1 MEAQNTRKI
10 FVVESKWTKLVTN
23 MKYLKKLKYKNVRN
37 KLDKTC
43 EQRINVT
50 RIRKKRS
57 YYKYGKKS

>member
-1 MEAQNTRKI
+1 
-10 FVVESKWTKLVTN
+10 